1 MVKHIITC
9 LSIII
14 ISAVRLAAQDL
25 DEPVNFS
32 NEHVKNSFGKEFILW
47 LPCDTTTIKAH
58 LFGPGKHKK
67 LNYDLATPVAQTGSG
82 FGMNTFYKIVISPS
96 QQYAL
101 DFPSGT
107 RLKAY
112 SSSEVTFGYID
123 RRWKNFK
130 VVGEVFIQQGKLDN
144 HIEITTGDTK
154 IYTSYA
160 NLRIS
165 NYTDDPFRRI
175 ALEKGVVLI
184 KHDTSLVRLDK
195 PGTELWIKKSTGEM
209 WVEDI
214 PVHGIRDLIWEND
227 YEKSITSDEK
237 YITQKIRNWHNNIAE
252 YTQEDPYQVDTL
264 FRKISYGE
272 KAKLLSFIMQKQVTF
287 DPDSQIA
294 GDKSIRFAVNDD
306 ISEKTATLQ
315 KTVTDFILYNSS
327 HMFDSLLLDYK
338 NPFKKGEINSAR
350 LFLKDIIKPDQYK
363 NLAEPL
369 SAQDKV
375 DLLKVL
381 LPWYCETKIDTTE
394 QEITYDIWIP
404 EKMFSARKLKEF
416 ANNYTF
422 LTYLWILR
430 QEVERANW
438 LTIIKF
444 HSKKEKILF
453 SNAPVS
459 CCFIDYDKS
468 NDEIMFMF

>member
-1 MVKHIITC
+1 M
-9 LSIII
+9 
-14 ISAVRLAAQDL
+14 SAVRLAGQDL
-25 DEPVNFS
+25 DELVTFS
-32 NEHVKNSFGKEFILW
+32 NEHVKNSFGKAFVLW
-47 LPCDTTTIKAH
+47 LPYDTTTIKAH
-58 LFGPGKHKK
+58 VFGTGKHKK
-67 LNYDLATPVAQTGSG
+67 LNYDLATAVAQTGSG
-82 FGMNTFYKIVISPS
+82 FDMNTFYKIAISPS

-130 VVGEVFIQQGKLDN
+130 IVGEAFIQQGKLDN

-154 IYTSYA
+154 IYASYA

-165 NYTDDPFRRI
+165 NYADDHFSRI

-214 PVHGIRDLIWEND
+214 PVHGIRDLIWEKN
-227 YEKSITSDEK
+227 YEKSITSDVK
-237 YITQKIRNWHNNIAE
+237 YIAQQIRNWHNNIAE
-252 YTQEDPYQVDTL
+252 YTQEDTYQVDTL

-272 KAKLLSFIMQKQVTF
+272 KAKLLSFIMQKQVSF

-306 ISEKTATLQ
+306 LSEKTASLQ

-327 HMFDSLLLDYK
+327 HMFDSLLLEYK
-338 NPFKKGEINSAR
+338 NPFKKGDINSVR
-350 LFLKDIIKPDQYK
+350 LFLKDIIKQDHYK
-363 NLAEPL
+363 NMMEPL
-369 SAQDKV
+369 STQDKV
-375 DLLKVL
+375 DLFKEL
-381 LPWYCETKIDTTE
+381 LPWRCDSKIDTTE
-394 QEITYDIWIP
+394 QEITFDIWIP

-416 ANNYTF
+416 ANNYSF

-430 QEVERANW
+430 QEVERVNW

-453 SNAPVS
+453 RNVPVG
-459 CCFIDYDKS
+459 CCFIEYDKS
-468 NDEIMFMF
+468 YEEIMFMF

>member
-1 MVKHIITC
+1 MFKQIIIC
-9 LSIII
+9 LSIILTG
-14 ISAVRLAAQDL
+14 AVRLTGQDL
-25 DEPVNFS
+25 DELVTFS
-32 NEHVKNSFGKEFILW
+32 NEHVKNSIGKAVILW
-47 LPCDTTTIKAH
+47 LPYDTTIIKARV
-58 LFGPGKHKK
+58 FGPGKHKK
-67 LNYDLATPVAQTGSG
+67 LNYDLATAVAQTGSG
-82 FGMNTFYKIVISPS
+82 LGMNTFYKIAISPY

-130 VVGEVFIQQGKLDN
+130 VVGEAFIQQGKLDN
-144 HIEITTGDTK
+144 HIEITAGDTK
-154 IYTSYA
+154 IFTTYA
-160 NLRIS
+160 NLRIT
-165 NYTDDPFRRI
+165 NYTDDPFSRI

-184 KHDTSLVRLDK
+184 KHDTTLVRLDK

-227 YEKSITSDEK
+227 YKNSIINDTK
-237 YITQKIRNWHNNIAE
+237 YIAQQIRNWHNNISE
-252 YTQEDPYQVDTL
+252 YLQEDTYQVDTL

-272 KAKLLSFIMQKQVTF
+272 KARLLSFIMQKQVTF

-294 GDKSIRFAVNDD
+294 GDKSIRFAVTDD
-306 ISEKTATLQ
+306 VSEKTATLQ

-338 NPFKKGEINSAR
+338 NPFKKGDINSVR
-350 LFLKDIIKPDQYK
+350 LCLKDIIKPDIYK

-369 SAQDKV
+369 SLQDKV

-381 LPWYCETKIDTTE
+381 LPWHCETKIDTTE

-404 EKMFSARKLKEF
+404 ETMFSARKLKEY
-416 ANNYTF
+416 ANNYSF

-430 QEVERANW
+430 QEVERVNW
-438 LTIIKF
+438 LTVIKF

-453 SNAPVS
+453 ANAPVG
-459 CCFIDYDKS
+459 CCFIEYDKS
-468 NDEIMFMF
+468 NEEIMFMF